1 MSNQVYDA
9 LKEGLLDSSINLIT
23 DDIYVLLVQ
32 EYNTEVTT
40 SATTL
45 SGTMSF
51 EYSGTTG
58 LELSET
64 SGVNYTSG
72 GYALTNKA
80 VSGSDGT
87 FFFDADDITISASTP
102 PEDTSITAG
111 GMVLYKKLT
120 PIETS
125 IPLAYFDLG
134 TDNVTLNSPYI
145 IQFFSTGILSMETK
159 E

>member
-1 MSNQVYDA
+1 MSNQIYDN
-9 LKEGLLDSSINLIT
+9 LKKGLLNGSIDLLV

-87 FFFDADDITISASTP
+87 FFFDADDITISGGT

-111 GMVLYKKLT
+111 GMLLYKRLT

-145 IQFFSTGILSMETK
+145 IQWYSTGILSMETK